1 MARQFER
8 EQDLGDSL
16 FVSTDGRRFRL
27 RSPGLGCRG
36 SVITLSDAEA
46 TALVAYIK
54 LVRVINPTPEGS
66 K

>member
-1 MARQFER
+1 MARLFDR
-8 EQDLGDSL
+8 EKDLGDSL

-36 SVITLSDAEA
+36 SVITLSAEEA
-46 TALVAYIK
+46 NALVAYIK
-54 LVRVINPTPEGS
+54 QVRVIDPAPDS